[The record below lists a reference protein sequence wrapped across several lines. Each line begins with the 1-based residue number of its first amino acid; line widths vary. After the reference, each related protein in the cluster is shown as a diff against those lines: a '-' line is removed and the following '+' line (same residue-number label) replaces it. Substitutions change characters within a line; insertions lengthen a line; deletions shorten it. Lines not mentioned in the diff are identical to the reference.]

1 MFQFNELVEDALRRI
16 IALARDS
23 TEGRFEVDRG
33 WLSDSGYYFDRTL
46 YRFFIP
52 FAIFNL
58 MQRKLTM
65 FDLKLDPFFTHQYLL
80 IKLLY
85 HTFSHDIRLANIK
98 PKINN
103 YDPSLIMKEDPNYKQ
118 QGIYIGIVDNLANE
132 FNIKDGE
139 NLKIMTF
146 GEFSK
151 LCSDSSK
158 FITFESISKIFK
170 HFHPESH
177 PVLWRILIVQ
187 AYIYRI
193 ILIDYDKHYKKESV
207 DIKEILSS
215 IPHELAVKV

>member
-23 TEGRFEVDRG
+23 REGRFEVGRG
-33 WLSDSGYYFDRTL
+33 LLSDSGNYFDSTL
-46 YRFFIP
+46 YGFFIP

-65 FDLKLDPFFTHQYLL
+65 FDLKLDPFFNHQYLL

-118 QGIYIGIVDNLANE
+118 QGIYI
-132 FNIKDGE
+132 
-139 NLKIMTF
+139 
-146 GEFSK
+146 
-151 LCSDSSK
+151 
-158 FITFESISKIFK
+158 
-170 HFHPESH
+170 
-177 PVLWRILIVQ
+177 
-187 AYIYRI
+187 
-193 ILIDYDKHYKKESV
+193 
-207 DIKEILSS
+207 
-215 IPHELAVKV
+215 